1 MEKHQ
6 LSDLFNRYLENRLS
20 EAELREM
27 IASFNTP
34 DQEILGELIS
44 NELNSVDMEEANVRL
59 SSISQ
64 EVYAR
69 LKEQINDSRFVAE
82 PSKKLSLW
90 PRIAVVAAA
99 IATIVLGGW
108 FFLMRLDA
116 ANETRLTQSALNDI
130 APGKIGATLTLASG
144 KRIRLSDAA
153 NAEIAEEAGIRISKT
168 SDGELVYEIKEISQQ
183 RDQINSLSTGMGETY
198 RLHLPD
204 GSSVW
209 LNAASSLTYTVGLLK
224 SGKRSVK
231 LEGEAFFDVS
241 KDKLRPFVVQSRGQS
256 IEVLG
261 TQFNINS
268 YADELTVA
276 TTLVE
281 GMVKVNSGIGEVI
294 LKPGEQALNREGRV
308 HIEQVNV
315 SSFVDWKDGDFNLD
329 GLNFKV
335 AMRKIA
341 RWYNVDVVFDESVPE
356 NLRSGGWI
364 SRDKKLSEVLR
375 FIESS
380 GIAKFRVEG
389 RTIYVSR

>member
-1 MEKHQ
+1 MEQHQ